1 MEVEEDR
8 DDEEV
13 EEFELGDVEG
23 KGSVAES
30 RLARRVAN
38 FGMALSRYYTL
49 RRINSELFDAR

>member
-1 MEVEEDR
+1 MEVEEGR

-30 RLARRVAN
+30 RLARNVAN
-38 FGMALSRYYTL
+38 FGMALGR
-49 RRINSELFDAR
+49 